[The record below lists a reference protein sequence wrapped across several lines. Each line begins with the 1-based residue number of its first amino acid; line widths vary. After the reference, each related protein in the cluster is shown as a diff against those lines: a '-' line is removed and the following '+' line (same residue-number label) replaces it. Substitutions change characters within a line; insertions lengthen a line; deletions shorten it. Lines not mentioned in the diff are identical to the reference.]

1 MTNPVDLRVNYKAMY
16 RTPPDIYKVFSKSD
30 IAIDILLG
38 QKKWCCLKK
47 CVYSIVVIFK
57 T

>member
-1 MTNPVDLRVNYKAMY
+1 MTNPVDLRDNYKAMY

-38 QKKWCCLKK
+38 QKK
-47 CVYSIVVIFK
+47 
-57 T
+57 